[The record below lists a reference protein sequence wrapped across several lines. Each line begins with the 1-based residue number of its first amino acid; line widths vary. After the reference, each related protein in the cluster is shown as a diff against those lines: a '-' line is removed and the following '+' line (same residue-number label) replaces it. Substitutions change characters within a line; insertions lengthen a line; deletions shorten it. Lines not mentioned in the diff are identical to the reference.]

1 MKSFPTICTILPSNT
16 AVSPDLYTKLYFL
29 QKKLQVNS
37 EGIFADSVTES
48 LQQMNAVEQNVC
60 KKKMMDVA
68 EKMGIK
74 LDKLMKNDPARVS
87 GRYRQ
92 VVLQEKPTTL
102 NTSSDMLEYLL
113 KSVPRFKGCS
123 MEDAVIGFRE
133 VVGLVR
139 DKDVLLLLD
148 ALIAMRDEYVDFSTR
163 CLKAIWLPV
172 SNVDSERFF
181 STYAMV
187 LTDKRTNLSLTNLEV
202 LSSFTYENKRLCQ

>member
-68 EKMGIK
+68 EKMGMK
-74 LDKLMKNDPARVS
+74 LDKLMKNDPAREFLEGVAK
-87 GRYRQ
+87 
-92 VVLQEKPTTL
+92 LFHKKNLLTL

-113 KSVPRFKGCS
+113 KSVPSFKGCS
-123 MEDAVIGFRE
+123 MEDAVIGF
-133 VVGLVR
+133 
-139 DKDVLLLLD
+139 
-148 ALIAMRDEYVDFSTR
+148 
-163 CLKAIWLPV
+163 
-172 SNVDSERFF
+172 
-181 STYAMV
+181 
-187 LTDKRTNLSLTNLEV
+187 
-202 LSSFTYENKRLCQ
+202 